1 MSIICTNV
9 EEKQVPNAKPT
20 PPSAV
25 PALLCIRLRSI
36 AREYGEAPAVDADG
50 VYCGPRER
58 QAVIRAD
65 RFNPRNVEIIE
76 RREAWSDDAGN
87 FVQRDVFMSA
97 HDRRNAS
104 FDDIAA
110 VIEDALPPK
119 PKTTTA
125 PTTAPK
131 PQRDTRAE
139 VTAYIR
145 KPRTGVRWAA
155 ALAARRAAVYAYS
168 VGLTYARG
176 GAHQFAMAAPDD
188 SIPF

>member
-110 VIEDALPPK
+110 IIEDALPPK
-119 PKTTTA
+119 PKTTA

-131 PQRDTRAE
+131 PQRDTRAD
-139 VTAYIR
+139 VAAYIR
-145 KPRTGVRWAA
+145 KPRTSVRWAA
-155 ALAARRAAVYAYS
+155 ALAARRVALRTVTRSADF
-168 VGLTYARG
+168 ARG